1 MVVYPDDKELKAL
14 ELQSVV
20 DDVVELAGDKDGIG
34 AERPLFCKVLE
45 SWYISFASDVNS
57 CVGVGDD
64 DAEEQDLDGVFR
76 WLNDGSDVSHSCVL
90 RKTAS
95 PV

>member
-1 MVVYPDDKELKAL
+1 MLVYPDGKGLKAL

-20 DDVVELAGDKDGIG
+20 DDDVEFAGDKDGIG
-34 AERPLFCKVLE
+34 ADRPFCCKLLDI
-45 SWYISFASDVNS
+45 WYISFASDVNS
-57 CVGVGDD
+57 LVGVGDD

-76 WLNDGSDVSHSCVL
+76 WLNDGKEVSHSCVL
-90 RKTAS
+90 TKTAS